1 MKNSD
6 IHSLC
11 KQRAIYL
18 DGKLSLAHARCT
30 DLSQMIKSTNN
41 LHFCQ
46 RFKHLYSLKIINISK
61 NE

>member
-11 KQRAIYL
+11 KQRANYL

-30 DLSQMIKSTNN
+30 DLSQVIKSTNN
-41 LHFCQ
+41 LHFFQ
-46 RFKHLYSLKIINISK
+46 LKIINISK
-61 NE
+61 ND